1 MKKDPR
7 VYLAQILERIERI
20 EEYTSSGKKAFFDNS
35 LIQDAVIR
43 NFEIIG
49 EAAKRIPKEYQE
61 EHPAIPWRE
70 LAGFR
75 DVLIHQYEGV
85 SIYEVWLIIEKDLE
99 PLRKAIIAILPPLDE
114 LEKEIAGDDNPN
126 EDK

>member
-7 VYLAQILERIERI
+7 VYLAQIMERIDRI
-20 EEYTSSGKKAFFDNS
+20 REYTADGKKAFFDDART
-35 LIQDAVIR
+35 QDAVIR

-49 EAAKRIPKEYQE
+49 EAAKRIPDEYRE
-61 EHPAIPWRE
+61 NHPSIPWRE

-85 SIYEVWLIIEKDLE
+85 SISEIWQIVEMNLE
-99 PLRKAIIAILPPLDE
+99 PLRQSITAILPPLDE
-114 LEKEIAGDDNPN
+114 LEKEISGDK
-126 EDK
+126 DK